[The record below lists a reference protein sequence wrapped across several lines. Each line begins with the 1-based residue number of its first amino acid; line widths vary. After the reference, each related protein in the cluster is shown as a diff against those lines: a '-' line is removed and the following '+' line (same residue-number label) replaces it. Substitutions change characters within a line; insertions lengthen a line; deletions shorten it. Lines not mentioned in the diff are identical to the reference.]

1 MSEMAIVM
9 VPYEKEKNNNLSL
22 CMKLCFVYV
31 PSLECRFIV
40 SKKKKEYSCVMNCVC
55 GVWIINAYSVL

>member
-40 SKKKKEYSCVMNCVC
+40 SKKKKKKKN
-55 GVWIINAYSVL
+55 IAA